1 MTWLADAGPPS
12 NLVLD
17 VELLDHVLEDD
28 GSGEDNSHHI
38 ILGLGGLESAFT
50 KVKEL

>member
-1 MTWLADAGPPS
+1 MLTPATS

-17 VELLDHVLEDD
+17 VERLDQVLEDD
-28 GSGEDNSHHI
+28 GAGAGEDDSHHI